1 MKKSADACPLR
12 IALISD
18 LHLGYVIG
26 EHHLEKVINAVNS
39 TKPDLVCIAGDIFDG
54 DAAVPAAPEALKA
67 LFLKMDSVYG
77 VYACLGNHDAGPSY
91 GRMLEFLSEA
101 GVHVLRDEAVV
112 IDGRFVLAGRRDS
125 YPIGGQRDK
134 RENLTLPAKAGELPV
149 IVMDHQPGNIR
160 DYGEETDLI
169 LCGHTHKG
177 QMFPFNLITDA
188 VFDVDYGYYRASV
201 DSPQV
206 IVTSGAGTWGPP
218 QRVATDNEVA
228 EILVMLPVRQ

>member
-1 MKKSADACPLR
+1 
-12 IALISD
+12 
-18 LHLGYVIG
+18 
-26 EHHLEKVINAVNS
+26 
-39 TKPDLVCIAGDIFDG
+39 
-54 DAAVPAAPEALKA
+54 
-67 LFLKMDSVYG
+67 
-77 VYACLGNHDAGPSY
+77 
-91 GRMLEFLSEA
+91 
-101 GVHVLRDEAVV
+101 
-112 IDGRFVLAGRRDS
+112 
-125 YPIGGQRDK
+125 
-134 RENLTLPAKAGELPV
+134 
-149 IVMDHQPGNIR
+149 MDHQTGNIR

>member
-1 MKKSADACPLR
+1 M
-12 IALISD
+12 
-18 LHLGYVIG
+18 
-26 EHHLEKVINAVNS
+26 
-39 TKPDLVCIAGDIFDG
+39 
-54 DAAVPAAPEALKA
+54 
-67 LFLKMDSVYG
+67 
-77 VYACLGNHDAGPSY
+77 
-91 GRMLEFLSEA
+91 
-101 GVHVLRDEAVV
+101 
-112 IDGRFVLAGRRDS
+112 
-125 YPIGGQRDK
+125 
-134 RENLTLPAKAGELPV
+134 

-188 VFDVDYGYYRASV
+188 VLMWIMDIYRASV

-228 EILVMLPVRQ
+228 EILGDASCKTVRAAAEGIKNTNKDTFFGEPRSCFQTVFLYYDR